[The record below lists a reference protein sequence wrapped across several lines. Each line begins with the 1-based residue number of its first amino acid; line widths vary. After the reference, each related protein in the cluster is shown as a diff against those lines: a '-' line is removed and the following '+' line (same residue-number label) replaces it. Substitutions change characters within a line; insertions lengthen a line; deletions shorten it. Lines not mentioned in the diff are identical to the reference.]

1 MEEGNVP
8 SDNEENSATN
18 NVIEDEGVV
27 FVASNTKK
35 PVLKARSVHYLRI
48 AKTSV
53 LPLTLVLHDPSNF
66 NDTLF
71 QVIPN

>member
-8 SDNEENSATN
+8 SDIVDISKDQSLVEE
-18 NVIEDEGVV
+18 EGVV
-27 FVASNTKK
+27 FVASKK
-35 PVLKARSVHYLRI
+35 PVLKTRSVHYLRI

-66 NDTLF
+66 TDALF
-71 QVIPN
+71 LVIFNL